1 MVNDILQEYLDYFV
15 VVYLDDIII
24 YPILMYPNLF
34 ELFQVVTNAS
44 DIAIG
49 SILSQLDDTNIFHPV
64 AYYSR
69 KFISP
74 QLDFLECDKFELVVL
89 VTAFKDL

>member
-1 MVNDILQEYLDYFV
+1 MVNNIIREYLDYFV
-15 VVYLDDIII
+15 VIYLDDIITC
-24 YPILMYPNLF
+24 PILMHPNLF
-34 ELFQVVTNAS
+34 ELFQVVTNTS
-44 DIAIG
+44 DFAIG

-74 QLDFLECDKFELVVL
+74 QLDFVECDKELVVL
-89 VTAFKDL
+89 VTTFKDL